1 MAPETKGYTVLKGFR
16 DFITR
21 GNVIDLAVAVV
32 IGTAFTAIVN
42 TLVASLFNP
51 LIGALFNAE
60 SLSQTGIVTIPTLGG
75 AGTAELGFGAVLAAV
90 IQFLLVALVV
100 YFVFVFPMNKFRE
113 HAAARRSAQTGAPVE
128 ESAPTE
134 TELLAEIRDI
144 LAQVQTDRGRHS
156 ELSDGVPAA
165 RDHA

>member
-1 MAPETKGYTVLKGFR
+1 MLKGFK

-42 TLVASLFNP
+42 ALVDSLLNP
-51 LIGALFNAE
+51 LVGALFNAE
-60 SLSQTGIVTIPTLGG
+60 SLKDAFVVSIPTMSGG
-75 AGTAELGFGAVLAAV
+75 AAELGFGAIIAAV

-113 HAAARRSAQTGAPVE
+113 HAAARRAGEPGASVE

-134 TELLAEIRDI
+134 TELLAEIRDLI
-144 LAQVQTDRGRHS
+144 AARNETGRHS
-156 ELSDGVPAA
+156 GA
-165 RDHA
+165 

>member
-1 MAPETKGYTVLKGFR
+1 MTRRVRRGWTEGEAVLKGFK

-32 IGTAFTAIVN
+32 IGTAFTGIVN
-42 TLVASLFNP
+42 ALVTSLFNP

-60 SLSQTGIVTIPTLGG
+60 SLSKAFVVEIPTLSGDP
-75 AGTAELGFGAVLAAV
+75 AELGFGAVLAAV

-113 HAAARRSAQTGAPVE
+113 RAAARRDAGTATPAE
-128 ESAPTE
+128 KAAPTE
-134 TELLAEIRDI
+134 TELLAEIRDLI
-144 LAQVQTDRGRHS
+144 AARSETGRHT
-156 ELSDGVPAA
+156 GA
-165 RDHA
+165 